1 METKSRG
8 IFWKD
13 IRRLADPK
21 LIPISIAASSLK
33 DIQEASESAKSSA
46 SSVTRPHLVPSL
58 PLKTAKTGTHQRTI
72 PILSWPSSHFRRH
85 CQGLLCRDGRSGGR
99 KEQWPEAKEG
109 KEGTRRWQ
117 EDVMKAWSKGRTG
130 SGVADRYEVDWWHG
144 DVVDGR
150 VRTRGQDTGTEG
162 WEVEGE
168 QAERSESM
176 EATSRKIEQAP
187 QRGGVLG
194 LYSEIVVA
202 QRGIQYWRELCVQEE
217 QHLTQTS
224 QYLGDNPVRVREER
238 RGLGDMGRMNDS
250 VADKIRT

>member
-168 QAERSESM
+168 QAEEIIR
-176 EATSRKIEQAP
+176 
-187 QRGGVLG
+187 VDG
-194 LYSEIVVA
+194 LDNNHPDHQQLVNPSNPPHTPVH
-202 QRGIQYWRELCVQEE
+202 VQEE

-238 RGLGDMGRMNDS
+238 R
-250 VADKIRT
+250 V